1 MLHKLIQNI
10 TDFYCTQQNYFSQIL
25 NTCQA
30 DRLCRQRRSGNG
42 NGNFIYIGHFIKSE
56 LNVPF
61 IKSQI

>member
-1 MLHKLIQNI
+1 MHHKFIQNI
-10 TDFYCTQQNYFSQIL
+10 SDFYCKQQNYFSQIL

-30 DRLCRQRRSGNG
+30 DRLYSILYQQSEVAMA
-42 NGNFIYIGHFIKSE
+42 IYIGHFIKSE